1 MNKKIFFQLTL
12 LTLIIF
18 LVTIFILYYNNN
30 NAKNTSD
37 NLNIIENLNK
47 KTETSNENIIK
58 DIRYF
63 SKDDQNNSY
72 EIISDYGVI
81 NLDNPDITFMT
92 NVTASIYL
100 ENSDNIIITS
110 KFANFNNNNYETEFY
125 ENVNIVRADER
136 IKSQKLEF
144 SLIKDLILIS
154 NQVILEKPG
163 FNLKADKVEID
174 LITKDSTIYM
184 DDSTKKVI
192 AVGENKLWLL

>member
-12 LTLIIF
+12 IALIIF
-18 LVTIFILYYNNN
+18 LLSFFMFYYYNINKMNSSNN
-30 NAKNTSD
+30 LSVID
-37 NLNIIENLNK
+37 NLDKKIEI
-47 KTETSNENIIK
+47 SNENIIK

-63 SKDDQNNSY
+63 SKDAQNNSY
-72 EIISDYGVI
+72 EIISDFGKI

-100 ENSDNIIITS
+100 ENSNNIIITS
-110 KFANFNNNNYETEFY
+110 KFANFNNSNYETEFY
-125 ENVNIVRADER
+125 ENVNIVRGDER

-154 NQVILEKPG
+154 DQVILEKPS
-163 FNLKADKVEID
+163 FNLKADKVKID
-174 LITKDSTIYM
+174 LITKNSTIYM

-192 AVGENKLWLL
+192 AVGENK

>member
-37 NLNIIENLNK
+37 NLKIIENLNK

-192 AVGENKLWLL
+192 AVGENK

>member
-12 LTLIIF
+12 IALIIF
-18 LVTIFILYYNNN
+18 LLSFFMFYYYNINKMNSSNN
-30 NAKNTSD
+30 LSVID
-37 NLNIIENLNK
+37 NLDKKIEI
-47 KTETSNENIIK
+47 SNENIIK

-63 SKDDQNNSY
+63 SKDAQNNSY
-72 EIISDYGVI
+72 EIISDFGKI

-100 ENSDNIIITS
+100 ENSNNIIITS
-110 KFANFNNNNYETEFY
+110 KFANFNNSNYETEFY

-154 NQVILEKPG
+154 DQVILEKPG

-174 LITKDSTIYM
+174 LITKNSKIFM
-184 DDSTKKVI
+184 NDSTKKVV
-192 AVGENKLWLL
+192 AVGENK

>member
-12 LTLIIF
+12 LVLIIF
-18 LVTIFILYYNNN
+18 LLTIFMLYYNNN
-30 NAKNTSD
+30 NKNNILDKSSVIK
-37 NLNIIENLNK
+37 NLEK
-47 KTETSNENIIK
+47 KPETSNENIIK

-63 SKDDQNNSY
+63 SRDDQNNSY
-72 EIISDYGVI
+72 EIISDFGII

-100 ENSDNIIITS
+100 ENSNDIIITS

-125 ENVNIVRADER
+125 ENVNIMRADER
-136 IKSQKLEF
+136 IRSQKLEF

-154 NQVILEKPG
+154 DQVILEKPG

-174 LITKDSTIYM
+174 LITKDSIIYM

-192 AVGENKLWLL
+192 AVGKN